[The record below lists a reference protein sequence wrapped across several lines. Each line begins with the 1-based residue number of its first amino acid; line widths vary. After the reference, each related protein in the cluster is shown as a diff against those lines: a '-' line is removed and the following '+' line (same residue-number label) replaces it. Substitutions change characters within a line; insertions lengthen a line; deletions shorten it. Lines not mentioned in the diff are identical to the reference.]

1 MIRKNDGQTVVEL
14 VLILPVFMMII
25 FIILEMGTI
34 AYHTILAHH
43 ISYELARV
51 GSMVGVRKPSGATD
65 STRIASKM
73 KEALIKAVGPTKASK
88 MQISSVLQRT
98 GKDPQVKDHIN
109 EDLVVT
115 LVYRV
120 DLVFPLTSYIFADP
134 PKKYGVKR
142 IKASVRMPVER
153 PLID

>member
-1 MIRKNDGQTVVEL
+1 MIKKNDGQTVVEL

-25 FIILEMGTI
+25 FFILEMGTI
-34 AYHTILAHH
+34 AYHTIIAHH

-51 GSMVGVRKPSGATD
+51 GSMVGVRKPSGSTD
-65 STRIASKM
+65 STKIAMQM
-73 KEALIKAVGPTKASK
+73 KEALVKAVGPKKASK
-88 MQISSVLQRT
+88 IQIASVLQTT
-98 GKDPQVKDHIN
+98 GRDPQVNGHVN

-120 DLVFPLTSYIFADP
+120 DLIFPLTSYILADP

-153 PLID
+153 PLIN